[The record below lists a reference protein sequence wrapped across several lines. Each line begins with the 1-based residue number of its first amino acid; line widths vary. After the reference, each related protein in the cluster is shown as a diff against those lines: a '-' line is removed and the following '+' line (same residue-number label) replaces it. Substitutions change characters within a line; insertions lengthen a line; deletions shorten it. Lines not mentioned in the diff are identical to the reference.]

1 MAEGKLSWNRVSQW
15 AQVSD
20 DGQYS
25 VACIRVKDAYRFEA
39 WHLNGGPGKDV
50 NLGIFDAAEVARDA
64 CYKHRAEQLRIA
76 QQLEGV

>member
-1 MAEGKLSWNRVSQW
+1 MARMNFTRIGEW
-15 AQVSD
+15 AQVSE

-25 VACIRVKDAYRFEA
+25 VACIRTKDAYKFEA

-64 CYKHRAEQLRIA
+64 CYKHQAEQLRIA